1 MSDSIHSIP
10 LGILHMSTQ
19 MQKDLGVYATP
30 FGEPSPM
37 PFGTPQGLVY
47 GKRAAELTPNLNQR
61 QAERQAS
68 KDTVGEM
75 LEEDEARALYQ
86 DLDAPEPESPQ
97 KTRCMRSGSRPIDWD
112 GPAFQ

>member
-1 MSDSIHSIP
+1 MPNSIP
-10 LGILHMSTQ
+10 PGILHMSTQ

-30 FGEPSPM
+30 FPEPSPM
-37 PFGTPQGLVY
+37 PFGTPEGVVC
-47 GKRAAELTPNLNQR
+47 GKRAAEMARDLKQR

-68 KDTVGEM
+68 KDTVDEM

-97 KTRCMRSGSRPIDWD
+97 WTRCMRSRSRPIDWD
-112 GPAFQ
+112 GPAFE